1 MLRSRR
7 VWLGFA
13 ISLAFLALFFYQTDW
28 DEIRDAFT
36 RANYAI
42 ALASLPVYFAGIWV
56 RTVRWQYLLRPV
68 ARVKAGRLYPVVIIG
83 LMANNLLPARAGELV
98 RAYVLGERERVSKA
112 ASLGTIAV
120 DRLFDGLTLVP
131 LLLIVIPF
139 VSRSEEFPLPVVDWT
154 INLMQLAVVMAAL
167 FGAALIVL
175 MLLAFSQGLRDQAD
189 RLVHRLTPERL
200 RPSVEG
206 LAHSF
211 FAGLDSLRSPV
222 DLTVAWAMST
232 LSWLLE
238 ATMYYMVGLAFD
250 VDVGF
255 QY

>member
-1 MLRSRR
+1 MTTMHMMMQPRQAPAGGVRNEEPPLLRSRR

-13 ISLAFLALFFYQTDW
+13 ISLAFLALFLYQTNFG
-28 DEIRDAFT
+28 EIRDAFT
-36 RANYAI
+36 QANYAI

-68 ARVKAGRLYPVVIIG
+68 ARVKATRLYPVVIIG

-131 LLLIVIPF
+131 MMVIVVAF
-139 VSRSEEFPLPVVDWT
+139 VGSSEEYQMPVVDWT
-154 INLMQLAVVMAAL
+154 VDLMQLSVLMAVL
-167 FGAALIVL
+167 FGAALGVL
-175 MLLAFSQGLRDQAD
+175 FLLAFSETWQERCN
-189 RLVHRLTPERL
+189 RLIAALAPARL

-206 LAHSF
+206 LAQSF
-211 FAGLDSLRSPV
+211 FHGLDSLRS
-222 DLTVAWAMST
+222 
-232 LSWLLE
+232 
-238 ATMYYMVGLAFD
+238 
-250 VDVGF
+250 
-255 QY
+255 